1 MSPSRRPAL
10 AERVRTE
17 PPLIDALHVG
27 ILVFD
32 PSGRLLDI
40 NRQAASLLEIPREAE
55 PEAVRSGE
63 LPPGS
68 VVTLVAEKT
77 LRDRRPVPETIGPLL
92 GDGSNRLAR
101 CTSSAVRDAA
111 GKILAFVLEF
121 QDVTAVVRMEQ
132 EVRQLDRLATVG
144 RFASA
149 IAHEIRNPLTGI
161 YAGVQFLEKTLPE
174 GNEQQKMTFRIVRE
188 EVERL
193 NRIVEDMLGSARP
206 PVPRFENA
214 DPNALARKACRLL
227 EEEGRRRSVRIVF
240 RCDETLPPIR
250 LDPDLI
256 EQVLLNL
263 GRNAI
268 EASPDGGEVLL
279 ETSASQGSPL
289 RGAIPCVGGPGVEF
303 RVSDQGPGVAP
314 GERERIFEPFRTSK
328 KRGTGLG
335 LYISF
340 QIMERH
346 GGALWLRTEG
356 GKGAEFSAWVPY
368 RIPGEGPASD
378 RAPR

>member
-1 MSPSRRPAL
+1 MAPPRRQAL
-10 AERVRTE
+10 ADRVRTE
-17 PPLIDALHVG
+17 PALIDALRVG

-32 PSGRLLDI
+32 PSGRLLDM
-40 NRQAASLLEIPREAE
+40 NRQAASLLEIPRETE
-55 PEAVRSGE
+55 PEAAWPGG
-63 LPPGS
+63 LPAGS
-68 VVTLVAEKT
+68 VVTLVVEKT

-92 GDGSNRLAR
+92 GDEGNRLAR
-101 CTSSAVRDAA
+101 CTSSAVRDEA
-111 GKILAFVLEF
+111 GEIRAFVLEF
-121 QDVTAVVRMEQ
+121 QDVTAVARMEQ

-161 YAGVQFLEKTLPE
+161 YAGVQFLEKTLPA
-174 GNEQQKMTFRIVRE
+174 GNEQQKTTFRIVRE

-206 PVPRFENA
+206 PVPRFETA
-214 DPNALARKACRLL
+214 DPNALARKTRLLL
-227 EEEGRRRSVRIVF
+227 EEEGRRRSVRVVL

-268 EASPDGGEVLL
+268 EASPDGAEIFV
-279 ETSASQGSPL
+279 ETAASQGSASK
-289 RGAIPCVGGPGVEF
+289 GALPGGGGPGVEF
-303 RVSDQGPGVAP
+303 RVRDQGPGVAP

-328 KRGTGLG
+328 KGGTGLG

-346 GGALWLRTEG
+346 GGALWLRAEA
-356 GKGAEFSAWVPY
+356 GKGADFSAWVPY
-368 RIPGEGPASD
+368 RIPGEGTAGDATPG
-378 RAPR
+378 